1 MKKGVITMGKLGKII
16 GTVCIGYLAYIVT
29 HGIGYNHGVKDVLKE
44 NDIDSFT
51 YKTKHGSEIVYRKPE

>member
-1 MKKGVITMGKLGKII
+1 MKGVVTMRKLAKFVGAIC
-16 GTVCIGYLAYIVT
+16 VGYLASIMIKE
-29 HGIGYNHGVKDVLKE
+29 IGYQRGVKDVLKE